1 MVARGPP
8 EGRADPPP
16 HSCAIAGPG
25 QTPHFPPRWMGRPLP
40 APRPST
46 SWGTGPHRVG
56 ETRCQGL
63 AWSPRWAERKL
74 IPEAPQTP
82 LPPGCH
88 GSPAT
93 LLGGAGSGLGP
104 PGRQPRHP
112 SPWNLARPGLS
123 VLHLGPWVDALKL
136 EKLLLQLLK
145 LPWTKQSPS
154 GPPPSEQAPRV
165 GRLSLA

>member
-1 MVARGPP
+1 MARGPP

-40 APRPST
+40 TPRPST
-46 SWGTGPHRVG
+46 SRGTGPHRVG
-56 ETRCQGL
+56 ETRCQGS
-63 AWSPRWAERKL
+63 AWSPRWAERKP